1 MYLLQPYSLYTYPSI
16 FFFIYGSVTCTSFTH
31 SYECNFNQL
40 IIDYRL
46 YRPPLRVLQLLLL
59 WFIHFYQQYTW
70 TELYLALH
78 ELHVC
83 KYSFPEFSNK
93 HTGGTF
99 SKSHLYIF
107 QSSAN
112 TVTSRT
118 THKYFPISS
127 THSHGNSTFVH
138 IFPSKQESQTYHNF
152 QAPTLVNTRP
162 SITHTPLGKH
172 TYSPLKFYPPNHEL
186 TIFFILSP
194 SQESSDQCFFP
205 LLTL

>member
-1 MYLLQPYSLYTYPSI
+1 MLCICCSHTVIHKRLYTYPSI
-16 FFFIYGSVTCTSFTH
+16 FYFIYGSVTCTSFTH

-59 WFIHFYQQYTW
+59 WFIHFYQQYKW
-70 TELYLALH
+70 TELYLAFH

-112 TVTSRT
+112 TVTSQT
-118 THKYFPISS
+118 THI
-127 THSHGNSTFVH
+127 
-138 IFPSKQESQTYHNF
+138 
-152 QAPTLVNTRP
+152 
-162 SITHTPLGKH
+162 
-172 TYSPLKFYPPNHEL
+172 
-186 TIFFILSP
+186 
-194 SQESSDQCFFP
+194 
-205 LLTL
+205 